1 MTDTVRALIAAGA
14 GKEARSN
21 FEQFIWLLASDKP
34 NNDILEYVVRE
45 GYWLHRLKEP
55 DRADLVTAVESS
67 DLDQLRILVKRS
79 HQRANDLASAIRA
92 GDLSETIRIIGSNTE
107 LMRGHGESELVTAID
122 AQKPEIVEWLLENG
136 ANPDAAVHPV
146 IVGDVDDRTS
156 STPSIF
162 DTIPFNNSPST
173 TALLV
178 GFDRGGYQ
186 ITADLVAASKEAYS
200 NRSRTHSPLDEALFG
215 YRRHADPSVIELAVS
230 FGGAP
235 PKQGLESDQFLSDL
249 CFWTVRKDVSILRH
263 FLDLGYQPRQID
275 EPLKEAQYPAD
286 DMAINNCI
294 GSLEAVELLLL
305 AGADPNQRDSIDQ
318 TLLSEALTGL
328 HSADSS
334 TRLIELL
341 LNAGADPNVPVN
353 SNLSLLDYALA
364 RTRSLPDPETRK
376 KFESAARILKENG
389 AVESKK

>member
-1 MTDTVRALIAAGA
+1 M
-14 GKEARSN
+14 
-21 FEQFIWLLASDKP
+21 
-34 NNDILEYVVRE
+34 
-45 GYWLHRLKEP
+45 
-55 DRADLVTAVESS
+55 
-67 DLDQLRILVKRS
+67 
-79 HQRANDLASAIRA
+79 
-92 GDLSETIRIIGSNTE
+92 
-107 LMRGHGESELVTAID
+107 
-122 AQKPEIVEWLLENG
+122 
-136 ANPDAAVHPV
+136 
-146 IVGDVDDRTS
+146 
-156 STPSIF
+156 
-162 DTIPFNNSPST
+162 
-173 TALLV
+173 
-178 GFDRGGYQ
+178 
-186 ITADLVAASKEAYS
+186 
-200 NRSRTHSPLDEALFG
+200 
-215 YRRHADPSVIELAVS
+215 
-230 FGGAP
+230 
-235 PKQGLESDQFLSDL
+235 
-249 CFWTVRKDVSILRH
+249 RKDVSILRH